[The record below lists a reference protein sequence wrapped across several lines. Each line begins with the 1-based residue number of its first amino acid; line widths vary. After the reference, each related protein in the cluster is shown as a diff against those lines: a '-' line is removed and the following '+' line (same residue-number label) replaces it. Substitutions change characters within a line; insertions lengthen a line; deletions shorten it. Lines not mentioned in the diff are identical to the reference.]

1 VRLHGVRSE
10 RKKGA
15 MTRVLLFTTLLCA
28 VGTTQASAQ
37 NEVSQQLLE
46 LDEDDRNTFFT
57 LLLRGSNRQC
67 DQVIRTLL
75 KNAYLGMDEWEAL
88 CRDRNSYS
96 FSIPAD
102 PEATITS
109 LNCRE
114 LLATSKMMLQSVGSK
129 SKARGCKIKRKRRE
143 RD

>member
-1 VRLHGVRSE
+1 
-10 RKKGA
+10 

-96 FSIPAD
+96 FNIPAD

-129 SKARGCKIKRKRRE
+129 GKARGCKIKRKRRE

>member
-96 FSIPAD
+96 
-102 PEATITS
+102 PEATITL